1 MVMKL
6 HMGTHSRVWER
17 GGAYRGAPIV
27 AARPRVRDRITARW
41 RTRRLDVALAA
52 GAPTE
57 ADPALALRARR
68 LTALPCR
75 RLIADALREARDGAP
90 PTYVRV
96 RPARTTVV
104 AASEEL
110 SLLADTLAEPGPVA
124 AHGVAQAWMLVTDG
138 TGPLYNPSSSASLPA
153 RAASAARAL
162 RLRS

>member
-1 MVMKL
+1 M
-6 HMGTHSRVWER
+6 HIGTHRRLSESP
-17 GGAYRGAPIV
+17 GAYRGERIV

-41 RTRRLDVALAA
+41 RARRLDVALAA

-57 ADPALALRARR
+57 ADPALALRARH

-75 RLIADALREARDGAP
+75 RLIADALRGAVREACDGAP
-90 PTYVRV
+90 HTYVRV
-96 RPARTTVV
+96 RPARTRVV

-110 SLLADTLAEPGPVA
+110 SLLADTLAEPGAVA